1 MKTIVKQLLKQS
13 KTIPLSF
20 QAMDIRMETLSF
32 GGSSSGTKDSL
43 PPEIAGGV
51 RSSDQG
57 QAVAC

>member
-32 GGSSSGTKDSL
+32 GGSSSGTK
-43 PPEIAGGV
+43 G
-51 RSSDQG
+51 
-57 QAVAC
+57 